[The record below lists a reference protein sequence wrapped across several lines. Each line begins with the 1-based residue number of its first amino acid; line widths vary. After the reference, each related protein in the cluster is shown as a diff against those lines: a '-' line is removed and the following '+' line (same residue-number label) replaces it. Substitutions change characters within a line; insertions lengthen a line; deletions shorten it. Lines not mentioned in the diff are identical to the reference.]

1 MIIRK
6 QPSLFAVLILAL
18 LLGQLFGSV
27 TPTRAQSSS
36 QVWSDPVNVSNSGSA
51 LDPVIV
57 ANKDGSLHAI
67 WRAVKGG
74 FRYSRSDDGVTWTPS
89 QTILFPFVDKALL
102 TNTPNLEQGR
112 EFPYRLISSP
122 DGVINIFWI
131 TVQGDLMFARANSE
145 QLPVPSSWAGLER
158 LGESVLNFDVDITAT
173 GEFHVAFVRNNNDEE
188 AGIYYRRSPNGA
200 LWSGAVN
207 LYSSQYVA
215 FMKFT
220 DAHVSVSAS
229 DNPESPIVLVAW
241 DVPALKRIFMATS
254 VDDGLNFAEGKQ
266 VKGPEDT
273 GGYGTPFGIKLGV
286 AENKILMVWQTGE
299 PGATQCTFYSQYSQD
314 AGQTWTDPTTVLD
327 ARSLC
332 PEQLNFLLEQD
343 DFFMVM
349 MKFKGANPAL
359 MVWNGMEWSNPQV
372 QNELSSFTNP
382 LTFDTILLGCK
393 NETLSGTTLY
403 LAGCDEGTGGDIWVT
418 SRSLEP
424 LDQWFGSTPEW
435 NYPEVLALKPQLISN
450 VVQLPEGGR
459 IHTVW
464 TESSQSETGGASTSL
479 YYARFADGRWSASN
493 EVIKGLLGRPA
504 EISMAVGNQENL
516 YVVWVEEQ
524 AGSLVYTTA
533 NSGRAGLRTEWSD
546 PRGIPTGTRLNA
558 SPDILVDASGKLV
571 IAYSVPF
578 NEGRGI
584 YVIQASGRD
593 PAWSLPVK
601 VFDAVAAEW
610 DWVDNPQ
617 ITLTSDGKLHV
628 LFSRVARD
636 GMYATG
642 LYYSQS
648 ADGGMT
654 WSTAE
659 LIREGS
665 ITWSEIVSYDN
676 STLHRFW
683 QEDRNGVVSNFY
695 QVSRDSGITWE
706 NAIEI
711 TGVLDYV
718 SPVTLVLN
726 GTGDMHFLRIVNGDT
741 PNFVKEYGLVVEDW
755 QWDGTR
761 WSNQT
766 SRTIN
771 VKGDRANFFV
781 SGGLTTDGW
790 LSALVSADYLD
801 LAGEVQSQ
809 IVGISRQAEVNNPS
823 AEPFFALIST
833 PQAVDQQPTEIAGAQ
848 PSGESLPAG
857 NPSPS
862 RFRNLAGIVLV
873 IVVIVLSLYFVRRR
887 AGGRSPR

>member
-6 QPSLFAVLILAL
+6 QPSFFAVLILGL
-18 LLGQLFGSV
+18 LLGQFFGGIS
-27 TPTRAQSSS
+27 PTRAQSSS
-36 QVWSDPVNVSNSGSA
+36 QVWSDPTNVSNSGSA

-57 ANKDGSLHAI
+57 ANKDGSLHTI
-67 WRAVKGG
+67 WRAAKGG

-89 QTILFPFVDKALL
+89 QTVTFPFVDKASL
-102 TNTPNLEQGR
+102 TAISDVEPGR
-112 EFPYRLISSP
+112 EFPFRIIPSP

-131 TVQGDLMFARANSE
+131 TFQGDLMFARANSE
-145 QLPVPSSWAGLER
+145 QLPVPSSWVGVGR
-158 LGESVLNFDVDITAT
+158 LAEAVLNFDVDISAS
-173 GEFHVAFVRNNNDEE
+173 GQFHVAFVRNDEA

-200 LWSGAVN
+200 QWSEAVR

-215 FMKFT
+215 SMKFA
-220 DAHVSVSAS
+220 DAHVSVSVSNNLEA
-229 DNPESPIVLVAW
+229 PIVLVTW
-241 DVPALKRIFMATS
+241 DIPALKRIFMATS
-254 VDDGLNFAEGKQ
+254 MDAGLNFADVKQ
-266 VKGPEDT
+266 AKGPEDT
-273 GGYGTPFGIKLGV
+273 GGYGIPFGVELGV
-286 AENKILMVWQTGE
+286 AGNGILMIWQVGE

-327 ARSLC
+327 ARSIC
-332 PEQLNFLLEQD
+332 PERLNFLLVQD
-343 DFFMVM
+343 DFFMIM
-349 MKFKGANPAL
+349 LKFKGANPAL
-359 MVWNGMEWSNPQV
+359 MVWNGVEWSSPQV

-393 NETLSGTTLY
+393 QESLVGTTLY
-403 LAGCDEGTGGDIWVT
+403 LAGCDEGAGSDIWVT

-424 LDQWFGSTPEW
+424 LDQWFGSAPEW
-435 NYPEVLALKPQLISN
+435 NYPEVLALKPQWIGNVEQIS
-450 VVQLPEGGR
+450 EGER

-464 TESSQSETGGASTSL
+464 TESSQSETEGANTSL

-593 PAWSLPVK
+593 PAWSVPVQ

-628 LFSRVARD
+628 LFSRVVRD

-654 WSTAE
+654 WSAAE

-676 STLHRFW
+676 SNLHRFW
-683 QEDRNGVVSNFY
+683 QEDRNGVVSNFH
-695 QVSRDSGITWE
+695 QVSRDSGTTWE

-761 WSNQT
+761 WSNQS

-771 VKGDRANFFV
+771 IKGDRANFFV
-781 SGGLTTDGW
+781 SGGLTADGW
-790 LSALVSADYLD
+790 LSALVSSDYLD
-801 LAGEVQSQ
+801 LAGQVQSQ
-809 IVGISRQAEVNNPS
+809 IVGISRQAEVNNSS
-823 AEPFFALIST
+823 AAPFSALIPV
-833 PQAVDQQPTEIAGAQ
+833 PQVVEQQPTEIAVAQ
-848 PSGESLPAG
+848 PSGESLPSA

-873 IVVIVLSLYFVRRR
+873 ILVIVLSLYFVRRR
-887 AGGRSPR
+887 TGGRSAR